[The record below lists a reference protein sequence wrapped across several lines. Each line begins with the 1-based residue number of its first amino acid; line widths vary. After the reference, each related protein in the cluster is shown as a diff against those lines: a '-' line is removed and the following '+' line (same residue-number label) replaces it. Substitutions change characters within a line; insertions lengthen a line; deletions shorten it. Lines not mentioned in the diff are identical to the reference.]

1 MIRDMMDIG
10 ASLGGRVYSQ
20 GYELEADQLGAYI
33 AARAGYDPELGARV
47 FARPVLAGGGGLLS
61 THPASAQRQAVVAG
75 TAAGRACGRALAA
88 VVTDNEGAEAWR
100 RGETRS
106 RW

>member
-1 MIRDMMDIG
+1 MVIRMRAAM
-10 ASLGGRVYSQ
+10 GGSNAER
-20 GYELEADQLGAYI
+20 
-33 AARAGYDPELGARV
+33 
-47 FARPVLAGGGGLLS
+47 GGGQWK
-61 THPASAQRQAVVAG
+61 SAREPRVSGAHRGVGGAIFVAG

-100 RGETRS
+100 RGETRL